1 MKDNLM
7 TLRTTR
13 VRLGAIIMAIS
24 LVMSACSGGGAKATE
39 VKITAPTS
47 STAINVGQGT
57 VIQGEANGDN
67 ITRVEV
73 VVDGKAYASLSTPDK
88 TKGVANFPVNLPWT
102 PMAAGTHA
110 IQLRA
115 YGIDDKLLGQSEP
128 LVLDAKATV
137 AQVTPTTAVTK
148 TVTAGTP
155 AATTAP
161 VQAAVTPTP
170 AAQATSSSS
179 NGPSMTVTNDFVNVR
194 AGPAIGYAL
203 LGTLDKGQ
211 SATVRGKSSDGNWW
225 QIAYAAGTN
234 GVGWVFGEYVQ
245 ANAAASNVAVA
256 SAPALPTSAPV
267 AATSVP
273 VQVVAIPTAVPA
285 TAAVV
290 QSQPLV
296 GAQGQLK
303 VNQNPIPQNGSVTA
317 YWNVSNI
324 QGIWFDKGD
333 GNGFQAAAGSQS
345 VSVDGITAQ
354 RTLQLKWR
362 NSSGTDTTDTVT
374 VYISGVTVAST
385 ATSASRSCSSSDSNW
400 RGGSTNYPFCVAQ
413 DLEWTN
419 GSSNPWYISYNKD
432 QTIGVKWDVYGI
444 SGLWLKVEGNGDK
457 CGPAGSTGTFSVA
470 INGSG
475 TYYWNANT
483 MGYGGYLVHLYVL
496 RNDGVY
502 VYHNEKYLCIGFDGS
517 GPTSTTGPTATK
529 TNTPSA
535 TNTPES
541 TSTPV
546 PLPAT
551 AAP

>member
-13 VRLGAIIMAIS
+13 AKLGAIIMAFS
-24 LVMSACSGGGAKATE
+24 LVMSACSGGGTKATE

-47 STAINVGQGT
+47 SAAINVGQGT

-88 TKGVANFPVNLPWT
+88 TKGVTSFPVNLPWT

-137 AQVTPTTAVTK
+137 AQVTATTAVTK
-148 TVTAGTP
+148 T
-155 AATTAP
+155 AATATVAP
-161 VQAAVTPTP
+161 TSASVQAAVTPTP
-170 AAQATSSSS
+170 TAQTANSSG
-179 NGPSMTVTNDFVNVR
+179 GPSMTVTNDFVNVR
-194 AGPAIGYAL
+194 EGPAIGYNL

-245 ANAAASNVAVA
+245 VNAAANNVAVA
-256 SAPALPTSAPV
+256 SAPALPTSAPSK
-267 AATSVP
+267 ATAVP
-273 VQVVAIPTAVPA
+273 VQVIAIPTAVPP
-285 TAAVV
+285 TAVVV

-296 GAQGQLK
+296 GSAGQLH
-303 VNQNPIPQNGSVTA
+303 VSQNPIPQNGSVTA
-317 YWNVSNI
+317 SWNVSNI

-333 GNGFQAAAGSQS
+333 GSGFQAAAGSQS
-345 VSVDGITAQ
+345 VTVDGITAQ

-362 NSSGTDTTDTVT
+362 NSSGADSTDTVT

-385 ATSASRSCSSSDSNW
+385 ATSSSQSCSSSDANW
-400 RGGSTNYPFCVAQ
+400 RGGTSSYPFCVAQ

-419 GSSNPWYISYNKD
+419 YSSNPLYLPYNKD
-432 QTIGVKWDVYGI
+432 NTIGVKWNVYGI
-444 SGLWLKVEGNGDK
+444 AGLWLKVEGNGDK
-457 CGPAGSTGTFSVA
+457 CGPAGGSGTFTTA
-470 INGSG
+470 INGNG

-483 MGYGGYLVHLYVL
+483 MGYGGYIVHLYVL

-517 GPTSTTGPTATK
+517 GPTNTPAPATSTSSASATP
-529 TNTPSA
+529 TNT
-535 TNTPES
+535 
-541 TSTPV
+541 V
-546 PLPAT
+546 VPAT
-551 AAP
+551 MAP